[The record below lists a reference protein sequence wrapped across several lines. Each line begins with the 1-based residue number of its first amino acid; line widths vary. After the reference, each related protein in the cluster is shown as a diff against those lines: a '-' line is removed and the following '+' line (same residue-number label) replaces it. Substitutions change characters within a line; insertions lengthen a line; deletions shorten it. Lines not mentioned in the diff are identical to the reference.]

1 MVCPY
6 CSHETRVSNSRPQK
20 RTNGIWRRR
29 ACINCGAV
37 FSSTEQIDF
46 EKSIVVSMN
55 NAYTPFLRDK
65 LFLSVYESLKH
76 RKTALR
82 DATALTYTIISHVLI
97 HVNDGVVSGDD
108 IGRTSVDVL
117 NRFDKTAATYFTA
130 YHPYQT

>member
-46 EKSIVVSMN
+46 EKSIVVNKN

-82 DATALTYTIISHVLI
+82 DATALTDTIISLVLI
-97 HVNDGVVSGDD
+97 HVKDGVVGRDD

-117 NRFDKTAATYFTA
+117 SRFDKIAATYFTA